1 MLAIVIAAAC
11 GAGAEE
17 SISLP
22 GVSFIAVGRAEQPT
36 AMASTPA
43 GPEGLWVAEQAG
55 RVVTLTGAV
64 VLDIRDRVSSGGE
77 TGLLGL
83 AFAPGW
89 PSDPRVVLNYTA
101 KSGGKLRTRIASFRS
116 VDGGK
121 TLDATTE
128 GILLQFEQ
136 PYSNHNGGPVQFG
149 PDGFLYVGVG
159 DGGSGGDPHGTG
171 QDRSDLLGSILRID
185 VSTTPYRVPPDNP
198 FVNAPAACPEV
209 WAYGLRNPW
218 GMHFDGATLWWADV
232 GQHAWEEVDRGVVG
246 GNYGWNR
253 MEGTHCFGK
262 APCAGAFQ
270 APVAEYGHDE
280 GQSVTGGFV
289 YRGPSIPA
297 IDAHYVFADF
307 ASGLFFAVP
316 AAGGA
321 LSRLGSVDLHPSTFG
336 RGRDG
341 SMYVADYGGAVYRLV
356 AR

>member
-159 DGGSGGDPHGTG
+159 DGGSGGRAH
-171 QDRSDLLGSILRID
+171 
-185 VSTTPYRVPPDNP
+185 RVIERGIG
-198 FVNAPAACPEV
+198 VAAGREQ
-209 WAYGLRNPW
+209 
-218 GMHFDGATLWWADV
+218 ATRGV
-232 GQHAWEEVDRGVVG
+232 GQQR
-246 GNYGWNR
+246 
-253 MEGTHCFGK
+253 
-262 APCAGAFQ
+262 
-270 APVAEYGHDE
+270 
-280 GQSVTGGFV
+280 
-289 YRGPSIPA
+289 
-297 IDAHYVFADF
+297 
-307 ASGLFFAVP
+307 
-316 AAGGA
+316 
-321 LSRLGSVDLHPSTFG
+321 
-336 RGRDG
+336 
-341 SMYVADYGGAVYRLV
+341 
-356 AR
+356 